1 MKIKK
6 GDNVIIIAGKD
17 KGLTAKVIKA
27 MPKDD
32 TVLVEGAN
40 MRKRHKRSNKQGGKG
55 QIVEFATPVH
65 VSNVMVVESGKR
77 TRVGKKLV
85 GEKYVRIS
93 RKSGK
98 TL

>member
-6 GDNVIIIAGKD
+6 GDNVIVIAGKD
-17 KGLTAKVIKA
+17 KGTTAKVLKA
-27 MPKDD
+27 MPK
-32 TVLVEGAN
+32 TSMVLVEGAN

-55 QIVEFATPVH
+55 QIVDFATPMH
-65 VSNVMVVESGKR
+65 ASNVMLVEGGNR

-85 GEKYVRIS
+85 GEKMVRVS

-98 TL
+98 TI

>member
-1 MKIKK
+1 M
-6 GDNVIIIAGKD
+6 IAGKD

-32 TVLVEGAN
+32 MVLVEGAN

-55 QIVEFATPVH
+55 QIVDFATPIH
-65 VSNVMVVESGKR
+65 ASNVMLVEGGKR